1 MVGVMFIH
9 LKTEEVFLVVNQNQA
24 FQEAIRLYKKKTG
37 LTEVDLKEVAK
48 FAVNNLGYKLPEPV
62 DPLDI
67 LAKKIAVAAR
77 EETRTDKVTGRPYRA
92 NHAVPKHGSQQS
104 LWIDIDE
111 APRPLIQKSFV
122 KRRDGIIGDA
132 LQLSLDVDHWND
144 ANKTEEPIVIPLDFE
159 EDVEE
164 RKNATNPM
172 SSDTENKR
180 SI

>member
-1 MVGVMFIH
+1 M
-9 LKTEEVFLVVNQNQA
+9 NQNQA

-48 FAVNNLGYKLPEPV
+48 FAVEKLGHKLPDPV
-62 DPLDI
+62 DPLDV
-67 LAKKIAVAAR
+67 LAKKIASAAR

-92 NHAVPKHGSQQS
+92 NHAIPKQGSQQT

-111 APRPLIQKSFV
+111 APRPLIQKSLV

-132 LQLSLDVDHWND
+132 LQLSLDVDHWNG
-144 ANKTEEPIVIPLDFE
+144 ANPSEEPIIIPLDFE

-172 SSDTENKR
+172 TADTENKI
-180 SI
+180 SL

>member
-1 MVGVMFIH
+1 
-9 LKTEEVFLVVNQNQA
+9 VNQNQA

-48 FAVNNLGYKLPEPV
+48 FAVNNLGMKLPEPV
-62 DPLDI
+62 DPFDL

-77 EETRTDKVTGRPYRA
+77 EETRTDKATGRPYRA
-92 NHAVPKHGSQQS
+92 NHAVPKLGSQQS

-111 APRPLIQKSFV
+111 APRPLMQKSLI

-132 LQLSLDVDHWND
+132 LQLSLDADHWNSINP
-144 ANKTEEPIVIPLDFE
+144 AEEPINIPLDFE

-172 SSDTENKR
+172 SADTENKT